1 MAKNNIV
8 TPISLKKTKNDENYW
23 AMFYHSIITA
33 ILHQKT
39 LPYPWSQ
46 KLKSLQSYKGQIIN
60 NGFYYAMSGSV
71 KNHGFEHL
79 MVHFLRSKQG
89 WSAFK
94 GLCHSLL
101 KDRDIQPFD
110 IKYFCICKT
119 GKDDSRH
126 GKLLNHD
133 TRNVN
138 FLLPVKTKDSSGD
151 ISLPPNHEGRG
162 IYELMMENSDV
173 YVEIT
178 DGHNRFAFVG
188 EVEGH
193 KGDDMLNTNYFG
205 GLKGIYSTFGIGAS
219 DRKNFDSH
227 VISKP
232 VSYLWNQYTEQ
243 WILHFNKSADL
254 YSDYI
259 DAFYNLGKLMGG
271 THMSLDS
278 DLRDKKAHL
287 SIVKYIISQWDLD
300 IQKLLDALSLYAR
313 NLWVSE
319 DVYNLDITENGSLC
333 FTQAELILPDAIQY
347 YKGIK

>member
-1 MAKNNIV
+1 VSNNKII
-8 TPISLKKTKNDENYW
+8 TPISLKKARNDENYW
-23 AMFYHSIITA
+23 AMFYHSLITA

-60 NGFYYAMSGSV
+60 SGFYYAMSGSV

-79 MVHFLRSKQG
+79 MVQFLRSKQG
-89 WSAFK
+89 WNAFK

-101 KDRDIQPFD
+101 KDRGIKPFH
-110 IKYFCICKT
+110 IEYFSICKT

-138 FLLPVKTKDSSGD
+138 FILPVKTKNESGV
-151 ISLPPNHEGRG
+151 ISLPPNHQGRG

-178 DGHNRFAFVG
+178 DGSNRFAFVG

-219 DRKNFDSH
+219 DRKTFDGYT
-227 VISKP
+227 ISKP
-232 VSYLWNQYTEQ
+232 VSYLWNQYTKQ
-243 WILHFNKSADL
+243 WILHFNKSTDL
-254 YSDYI
+254 YCDYSDT
-259 DAFYNLGKLMGG
+259 FYNLGKLMGG

-287 SIVKYIISQWDLD
+287 SVIKSIISQWDLD
-300 IQKLLDALSLYAR
+300 IQELLQVLSVSAKS
-313 NLWVSE
+313 LWVNE
-319 DVYNLDITENGSLC
+319 DIYNLKVTENGSLS
-333 FTQAELILPDAIQY
+333 FTPAELDLPDVIQY
-347 YKGIK
+347 NKGI